1 VRQHGGEIAVSSTP
15 GVGTSFR
22 VSLPLETA
30 VPLALNLGDPGVA
43 PPGPAVQASGARVL
57 VVDDEII
64 VRRLLQEILTVQFDC
79 LVDVATQGLEALELL
94 AEHDY
99 ALVVSD
105 IRMPGMNGTELFL
118 WLREAQPATAR
129 RLVLV
134 TGHAGERHLEEEIA
148 VWGVPVLLKPF
159 TMERFAELYSPFLAA
174 SRSPAPA
181 PVNRLATASV
191 TQK

>member
-1 VRQHGGEIAVSSTP
+1 M
-15 GVGTSFR
+15 
-22 VSLPLETA
+22 
-30 VPLALNLGDPGVA
+30 
-43 PPGPAVQASGARVL
+43 
-57 VVDDEII
+57 
-64 VRRLLQEILTVQFDC
+64 QFGC
-79 LVDVATQGLEALELL
+79 RVDVASQGLEALELL

-118 WLREAQPATAR
+118 WLREAQPAAAR

-148 VWGVPVLLKPF
+148 AWGVPVLLKPF
-159 TMERFAELYSPFLAA
+159 TIERFTELCSPFLSA
-174 SRSPAPA
+174 SPSPALA
-181 PVNRLATASV
+181 PVSRLATAGV